1 MELPTEIWSE
11 IVKNSTKTID
21 DYISEI
27 DNPSY
32 IYKIVDKLWEKRR
45 NLWKEMKSKFSI
57 GDIVK
62 WDNTLFVIIYLDH
75 KSNTPSIKLL
85 KVRKNEN
92 WGMWGYYINET
103 NWYDWYNVKW
113 FDLVEK
119 RTDIDKQLYI
129 YIQSLKV
136 GDNIKYN
143 IYRYETVSR
152 TGIIKT
158 INRKSITLE
167 GGKRIFKK
175 NVLIKS

>member
-1 MELPTEIWSE
+1 MELPTEIWGE

-21 DYISEI
+21 DYINEI

-62 WDNTLFVIIYLDH
+62 LVNTLYVIVYINH
-75 KSNTPSIKLL
+75 TSNTPCIKLSR
-85 KVRKNEN
+85 VRKNDS
-92 WGMWGYYINET
+92 WTKWGYYIET
-103 NWYDWYNVKW
+103 HSHYDWNNVMW
-113 FDLVEK
+113 LELVEK
-119 RTDIDKQLYI
+119 RTDIDIQLYT

-143 IYRYETVSR
+143 IARYETISK

-158 INRKSITLE
+158 INRKSISLN
-167 GGKRIFKK
+167 GNIRIPKRKF
-175 NVLIKS
+175 